1 MCEAI
6 QSNKGRVP
14 DCDACTPPLMPEN
27 EDAVMIF
34 RICQD
39 QLLCAGMGT
48 PYGINQVAVHEAMR
62 LYGVEDKKN
71 CFEKVL
77 LLARTV
83 LLATEGEQ

>member
-1 MCEAI
+1 
-6 QSNKGRVP
+6 
-14 DCDACTPPLMPEN
+14 
-27 EDAVMIF
+27 
-34 RICQD
+34 
-39 QLLCAGMGT
+39 MGT